1 MKLKKLTIDA
11 YRNLE
16 QTELCFGD
24 RFNIF
29 YGNNAQGKTNLL
41 ESIYLLGTLKS
52 FRQAKNSELIRRGE
66 PCGILRGWVEKDGVT
81 REIALLLEKQGK
93 KVRVDRKSV
102 ARLTDFF
109 GSLNVVIFSPEEMAM
124 AKGMPDGRRRFL
136 DRAIFS
142 GDPEYLRLHH
152 DYFLILKNRNSILR
166 QGDSGDLAVWS
177 EKLAEAGARLITK
190 RVSYL
195 EEIEPLLRECYGAIA
210 GNGEEVGIRY
220 LPHLPDG
227 ERTLEG
233 WNRLLSDA
241 LTKGASEEKRRG
253 MTLAGP
259 HRDDLDFLLNGMS
272 LKRFGSQGQQ
282 RSFVLALKMAEINYL
297 EEKFGS
303 PPILLLDDM
312 TSELDRDRNRNL
324 MEFLERKRMQV
335 FITSTSLQNIILQD
349 SEQHRTFSVEAGRV
363 LLETRGNND
372 RRNQ

>member
-16 QTELCFGD
+16 RTELSFGD

-29 YGNNAQGKTNLL
+29 HGNNAQGKTNLL

-52 FRQAKNSELIRRGE
+52 FRQAKNSELIRWGE
-66 PCGILRGWVEKDGVT
+66 PSAILRGWVEKDGVT

-102 ARLTDFF
+102 ARLADFF
-109 GSLNVVIFSPEEMAM
+109 GSLNVVIFSPDEMAM

-142 GDPEYLRLHH
+142 GDPEYLHLHH
-152 DYFLILKNRNSILR
+152 DYYLILKNRNSILK
-166 QGDSGDLAVWS
+166 QGDTGDLGVWS
-177 EKLAEAGARLITK
+177 EKLAEAGARLIMK

-195 EEIEPLLRECYGAIA
+195 EEIEPLLNECYRAIA
-210 GNGEEVGIRY
+210 GSGEEVGMRY
-220 LPHLPDG
+220 LSHMPDG
-227 ERTLEG
+227 ERTLQG
-233 WNRLLSDA
+233 WCRRLSDA
-241 LTKGASEEKRRG
+241 LAKGASEEKRRG

-259 HRDDLDFLLNGMS
+259 HRDDLDFTLNGMS

-297 EEKFGS
+297 EETFGS

-312 TSELDRDRNRNL
+312 TSELDRGRNRNL
-324 MEFLERKRMQV
+324 MEFLERKQMQV
-335 FITSTSLQNIILQD
+335 FITTTSLQNILLQE
-349 SEQHRTFSVEAGRV
+349 SEQHRTFSVDAGRV

-372 RRNQ
+372 RPNQ